1 MNPSNEDKTFSK
13 RIFEIFVSVAIGGI
27 IANITF
33 IIISIVSYV
42 LSVSS
47 SPVLSKLSLVV
58 AILMAIIS
66 GVLGFKKMHQYLQKD
81 VQNL

>member
-27 IANITF
+27 IANIVF
-33 IIISIVSYV
+33 VIISIVSYV

-47 SPVLSKLSLVV
+47 SPILSKMSLAV
-58 AILMAIIS
+58 AILTAIIS
-66 GVLGFKKMHQYLQKD
+66 GAVGFKKMHKYLQKE
-81 VQNL
+81 VQNI